1 MNTADEITLDLEN
14 LISKLE
20 RLSKN
25 NDIWK
30 ELTSDLNI
38 ILIKLKKD
46 RKMYRY

>member
-1 MNTADEITLDLEN
+1 MNPADEITLDLEN
-14 LISKLE
+14 LILKLKS
-20 RLSKN
+20 LSKN

-30 ELTSDLNI
+30 ELINDLNV